1 VSDERGDRDVAAPNT
16 TDDRRDQ
23 DDLAQEDYPLTV
35 RSLFFWAIVIV
46 LGLLGTCVLVAILL
60 ALMKG
65 S

>member
-1 VSDERGDRDVAAPNT
+1 VSDERGDRDVAATNT
-16 TDDRRDQ
+16 TDDPRN
-23 DDLAQEDYPLTV
+23 DDDVAEDDYPLTF
-35 RSLFFWAIVIV
+35 RSLVFWAIVIV